1 MNELM
6 NNYKHILCINSIYH
20 FSDARFNMRNIQGT
34 SYISPEN
41 TVRLLAARP
50 FYKHFYFMRLMGNI
64 SKCISPSNKRVGLV
78 KFV

>member
-6 NNYKHILCINSIYH
+6 NKYKHIPCINSMYQ
-20 FSDARFNMRNIQGT
+20 FSDARFKVRNIQHT

-50 FYKHFYFMRLMGNI
+50 FY
-64 SKCISPSNKRVGLV
+64 
-78 KFV
+78 

>member
-6 NNYKHILCINSIYH
+6 NKYKHIPCINSMYH
-20 FSDARFNMRNIQGT
+20 FSDARFKVRNIQHT

-50 FYKHFYFMRLMGNI
+50 FYKNFYFIKLMRNI